1 MPLISI
7 RRCAEVFSVQRCFEA
22 VRLINR
28 HALLLGPLLAATF
41 AIVAGWIASDY
52 GAQYLFRDNER
63 LDYFGL
69 CDPGYPCIWKS
80 ARLHSALYAT
90 ALMGLVWTLFVL
102 IESWDQDPK
111 ERHPVEKVVVVLPGV
126 ILLGLIMVAAVLLN
140 GYERSSL
147 GAVLGLSLLGFL
159 VGLVLVGVITK
170 LGLLLSKWLGVHQM
184 WTFLALSIVVAIGVA
199 YLPVVTPAKAIFI
212 ALAAVVIVYCAF
224 EIAKAHYRFPLALAI
239 AVALMAGAV
248 IPKFKYQFPGLE
260 SYYEQWRVLPEG
272 APKAAQP
279 APTPL
284 LDPRQTLEAWL
295 ARQPQGT
302 SDRKLVVVATSGG
315 AYRATFWSTIVL
327 DCLTSHLDL
336 PHFDRA
342 IRLMTGASG
351 GMVGNA
357 YFAASR
363 IQPAENPAPAAA
375 PVQAAGGCNPTAGS
389 PEAASISAPSS
400 RTVENHL
407 HHDLQ
412 ERQRQRPL
420 MLANAPTDS
429 LTPVVA
435 RLIGK
440 DMLYAFYW
448 KSNLEDRGV
457 VLEKEWTTL
466 QLTFAELE
474 RGEREGW
481 RPSLIVSPYLVESA
495 KPMFISN
502 LNLEGIIT
510 GKLAEE
516 FFRTFPGA
524 RDRFRLATAV
534 RMSSTFPLISPAVRL
549 PLPNRDRVVDAG
561 YFDNFGITA
570 AAMFLRNK
578 DVQQFIKN
586 NNLQVI
592 LIRILAFP
600 NEEPSPPPRV
610 ILQLEQIAE
619 QITSPLEG
627 ALAARETRGRFA
639 NDLLLEG
646 LEHTY
651 ENRFHQFQF
660 VARKTRASFSWHLQ
674 AKDLEDMRRD
684 LSDPKNLEEL
694 KRLVEVWSR
703 KAAQ

>member
-7 RRCAEVFSVQRCFEA
+7 RRCAEVFSAQRCFQA
-22 VRLINR
+22 LRLINR
-28 HALLLGPLLAATF
+28 HALLLGPLLAVTF
-41 AIVAGWIASDY
+41 AIVAGWIAADY

-102 IESWDQDPK
+102 IESWDQDSK
-111 ERHPVEKVVVVLPGV
+111 ERHPVEKVDVVLPGV

-140 GYERSSL
+140 GYEPS
-147 GAVLGLSLLGFL
+147 GVVAVLALSLLGFL
-159 VGLVLVGVITK
+159 VGLVIVTVITK
-170 LGLLLSKWLGVHQM
+170 LGLGLSKWLGIHQM
-184 WTFLALSIVVAIGVA
+184 WTFLVLSILVAIGAA

-239 AVALMAGAV
+239 ALALMAGAV

-272 APKAAQP
+272 APKIAQP

-295 ARQPQGT
+295 TRQPQGT
-302 SDRKLVVVATSGG
+302 SDRKLVVVAASGG
-315 AYRATFWSTIVL
+315 AYRASFWSTIVL
-327 DCLTSHLDL
+327 DCLTSHPDL

-363 IQPAENPAPAAA
+363 IPPADGPAPAAA
-375 PVQAAGGCNPTAGS
+375 PVQAS
-389 PEAASISAPSS
+389 AACKSIGAPS
-400 RTVENHL
+400 RGTVENHL

-420 MLANAPTDS
+420 MLASAATDS

-440 DMLYAFYW
+440 DMLYAFFW
-448 KSNLEDRGV
+448 EPNLEDRGV
-457 VLEKEWTTL
+457 VLEQEWTTL

-534 RMSSTFPLISPAVRL
+534 RMSSSFPLISPAVRL

-570 AAMFLRNK
+570 AAMFLRDK
-578 DVQQFIKN
+578 DVQEFIKN

-592 LIRILAFP
+592 LIRILAFA
-600 NEEPSPPPRV
+600 NEELAPPSRV
-610 ILQLEQIAE
+610 ILQLQQFAE

-674 AKDLEDMRRD
+674 KQDLEDMRAN
-684 LSDPKNLEEL
+684 LSDSKNLEEL
-694 KRLVEVWSR
+694 KRLVQVWSR

>member
-7 RRCAEVFSVQRCFEA
+7 RRCAEVFSVQRCFQA

-28 HALLLGPLLAATF
+28 HALLLGPLLAVTF
-41 AIVAGWIASDY
+41 AIVAGWIATDY

-69 CDPGYPCIWKS
+69 CDPGYPCVWKS

-102 IESWDQDPK
+102 IESWDQEPK
-111 ERHPVEKVVVVLPGV
+111 ERHPVEKVDVVLPGV
-126 ILLGLIMVAAVLLN
+126 ILLGLIMVAAAFRN
-140 GYERSSL
+140 GDDGSSPA
-147 GAVLGLSLLGFL
+147 AVLALSLLGFL
-159 VGLVLVGVITK
+159 VGLLIVGVITK
-170 LGLLLSKWLGVHQM
+170 LGLVLSEWLGIHQM
-184 WTFLALSIVVAIGVA
+184 WTFLALSIVVATGAA

-239 AVALMAGAV
+239 ALALMAGAV

-272 APKAAQP
+272 APRAAQP
-279 APTPL
+279 APMPL

-295 ARQPQGT
+295 TRQRQGT
-302 SDRKLVVVATSGG
+302 SDRKLVVVAASGG

-327 DCLTSHLDL
+327 DCLTSRLDL

-363 IQPAENPAPAAA
+363 SLPAETSASAAT
-375 PVQAAGGCNPTAGS
+375 PVQAAAGCNTTAGS
-389 PEAASISAPSS
+389 PGAHSS
-400 RTVENHL
+400 RMVEARL
-407 HHDLQ
+407 HHDLM

-420 MLANAPTDS
+420 MLANATTDS

-440 DMLYAFYW
+440 DMLYALYW
-448 KSNLEDRGV
+448 KPNLEDRGV

-466 QLTFAELE
+466 QMTFAELE

-516 FFRTFPGA
+516 FFRTFPDA
-524 RDRFRLATAV
+524 RDRFMLATAV

-600 NEEPSPPPRV
+600 NEEPSPPSRFS
-610 ILQLEQIAE
+610 LQLEQIAE

-674 AKDLEDMRRD
+674 TKDLEEMRAD
-684 LSDPKNLEEL
+684 LSDSKNQEEL
-694 KRLVEVWSR
+694 NRLVQVWR
-703 KAAQ
+703 KKATQ

>member
-1 MPLISI
+1 MRLFNIK
-7 RRCAEVFSVQRCFEA
+7 RCAEVFSVQRCFQA

-52 GAQYLFRDNER
+52 GAQYLFRDNEG
-63 LDYFGL
+63 LDYFSL

-102 IESWDQDPK
+102 IESWDQDAK
-111 ERHPVEKVVVVLPGV
+111 ERHPVDKVNVVLPGV
-126 ILLGLIMVAAVLLN
+126 ILLGLIMLAAVVLN
-140 GYERSSL
+140 GFERSSL
-147 GAVLGLSLLGFL
+147 VAVLSLSLLGFL
-159 VGLVLVGVITK
+159 VGLLIVGVTTK
-170 LGLLLSKWLGVHQM
+170 LGLLFSEWLGVHQM
-184 WTFLALSIVVAIGVA
+184 WTFLALSIIIATGAA

-224 EIAKAHYRFPLALAI
+224 EIAKAHYRFPLALVI
-239 AVALMAGAV
+239 ALALMAGAV

-260 SYYEQWRVLPEG
+260 SYYEQWGVLPKN
-272 APKAAQP
+272 APKAVQP
-279 APTPL
+279 STPL

-295 ARQPQGT
+295 TRQPQGT
-302 SDRKLVVVATSGG
+302 SSRKLVIVAASGG

-363 IQPAENPAPAAA
+363 NPPVESPAATA
-375 PVQAAGGCNPTAGS
+375 TQVEAATSCNTTANS
-389 PEAASISAPSS
+389 PAAASISAHSS
-400 RTVENHL
+400 RMAEDRL

-412 ERQRQRPL
+412 ERQRQRPM
-420 MLANAPTDS
+420 MLANATTDS

-440 DMLYAFYW
+440 DMLYALYW
-448 KSNLEDRGV
+448 KPNLEDRGV
-457 VLEKEWTTL
+457 VLEQEWTTL
-466 QLTFAELE
+466 QKTFADLE
-474 RGEREGW
+474 HGERQGW

-510 GKLAEE
+510 GKLAVE
-516 FFRTFPGA
+516 FFQTFPDA
-524 RDRFRLATAV
+524 RDRFTLATAV

-578 DVQQFIKN
+578 DVQQFVKD

-600 NEEPSPPPRV
+600 NEEVAPPSRV

-651 ENRFHQFQF
+651 ENRFQQFQF

-674 AKDLEDMRRD
+674 TKDLEDMRAN
-684 LSDPKNLEEL
+684 LSDSKNQEEL
-694 KRLVEVWSR
+694 NRLVQVWSR
-703 KAAQ
+703 KATP